1 MRLWLEKWIIRL
13 TGRMNLRRKIL
24 ALHSLILLVPSLILV
39 SITLIIVIHSFH
51 NSYVTT
57 VDDSVKQTAINVDYS
72 KQSYELLAIRT
83 ATDSEMIARLGREY
97 DDMTQIMDTVNYLDR
112 NFLITSRYLPGIVDF
127 RIYHTNNTLVQDGQL
142 LWQPEDRMLSG
153 IDERTWYKKTIAA
166 PTLLLWSNAPN
177 NPSQIVLTS
186 KILNSAGKPVG
197 MVYIL
202 LNYNVVFGDLLK
214 YPFNDGGSLYIVD
227 ESKRILASTEKERVG
242 SRIISKDW
250 PEDYET
256 IQDDKS
262 PIYDLTHTQKLM
274 TIEPISSDW
283 YVVALTHMKYMDTQS
298 RTLLC
303 LIAGTTVAL
312 LLLSVF
318 LVMTIVKNIVVR
330 IHRLGIRMSDL
341 SRGEFDVTIHN
352 KVHDELGGLENMFNL
367 MSERL
372 GILVEDITRTS
383 LMEREQ
389 AFKAMQA
396 QINPHFIYN
405 SLSLLRWRALDA
417 QDEEQVRIIDSLTTF
432 YRLALN
438 NQVSVIPIREEIEHV
453 KAYLE
458 VQQLRFPG
466 KVRIKWELDEQVL
479 DFYTIKML
487 LQPIVE
493 NCYSHGAITRKKESL
508 IKISVQQDDGC
519 IIMSVFD
526 NGQGITRD
534 TLSAIEAGTHV
545 GSGNGFGTANI
556 KERLSLYFGDEATFA
571 MDSEAGE
578 WTQVSIVIPVCSVP
592 PTMRRINKDAES
604 NDR

>member
-13 TGRMNLRRKIL
+13 TGEMNLRRKIL
-24 ALHSLILLVPSLILV
+24 ALHCLILLVPSLILV
-39 SITLIIVIHSFH
+39 SITLNIVIRSFH
-51 NSYVTT
+51 TSYVTT

-83 ATDSEMIARLGREY
+83 ATDSELIARLGREY
-97 DDMTQIMDTVNYLDR
+97 DSMTQNMDTVNYLDR

-127 RIYHTNNTLVQDGQL
+127 RIYHTNQTLVQDGQL
-142 LWQPEDRMLSG
+142 LWRPEGRMLSG

-166 PTLLLWSNAPN
+166 PTLLLWSNAPD
-177 NPSQIVLTS
+177 NPNQIVLTS
-186 KILNSAGKPVG
+186 KILNSAGTPVG

-202 LNYNVVFGDLLK
+202 MNYNIVFGDLLK
-214 YPFNDGGSLYIVD
+214 YPFNDDGSLYIVD
-227 ESKRILASTEKERVG
+227 ESKRILASTENERVG

-250 PEDYET
+250 PENHEAVKKDE
-256 IQDDKS
+256 S
-262 PIYDLTHTQKLM
+262 SIYDLTHTQKLM
-274 TIEPISSDW
+274 IIEPISSDW
-283 YVVALTHMKYMDTQS
+283 YVVALTHMKYMDSQS
-298 RTLLC
+298 RTLLW
-303 LIAGTTVAL
+303 LIGGTAVAL

-352 KVHDELGGLENMFNL
+352 KVQDELGELENMFNL

-372 GILVEDITRTS
+372 GILVEDIMRTS

-417 QDEEQVRIIDSLTTF
+417 KDETQVRIIDSLTTF

-438 NQVSVIPIREEIEHV
+438 NQVSAIPIREEIEHV
-453 KAYLE
+453 RAYLE
-458 VQQLRFPG
+458 VQKLRFPG
-466 KVRIKWELDEQVL
+466 KVRIEWDLDEQTL

-493 NCYSHGAITRKKESL
+493 NCYSHGAITRKKEAV
-508 IKISVQQDDGC
+508 IIISVQQVDSC

-526 NGQGITRD
+526 NGQGINRE
-534 TLSAIEAGTHV
+534 TLNAIEAGIHV

-556 KERLSLYFGDEATFA
+556 KERLSLYFGEAATFT

-578 WTQVSIVIPVCSVP
+578 WTRVSIVIPVCSVP